1 VLAGLLNGL
10 TVQGTALEEVVL
22 VVLGAGS
29 SAIGG
34 WAEVMGGP
42 GVCLNGVVVLCWR
55 CWWCGGR
62 GGGGQGHPPLV
73 GGGLEGVAQG
83 TSGGVVVYGWWRGGA
98 GGARGRVLC
107 HSLLTGSKRR

>member
-1 VLAGLLNGL
+1 MVLAGLLNGL

-62 GGGGQGHPPLV
+62 GGGAGSSAI
-73 GGGLEGVAQG
+73 GGWGV
-83 TSGGVVVYGWWRGGA
+83 RGG
-98 GGARGRVLC
+98 C
-107 HSLLTGSKRR
+107 TGDKRWGSGVWLVERWCWWC